1 MTQKAAAKAP
11 DLVEQLKQDYA
22 RFPEN
27 QTYSLYAADV
37 RFKDPMYEFQVVDR
51 YRKMID
57 FLSKFFSN
65 IQMDLH
71 GIEQTSSALISTQWT
86 LHMDAPLPW
95 SSRLAIPGRSELG
108 VNDDGLISSH
118 IDYWNCSKFAVLKQV
133 FGG

>member
-1 MTQKAAAKAP
+1 MTENAAKTS
-11 DLVEQLKQDYA
+11 DLVAQLKQDYA
-22 RFPEN
+22 RFPDN

-37 RFKDPMYEFQVVDR
+37 RFKDPMNAFEGVDR
-51 YRKMID
+51 YRKMIG
-57 FLSKFFSN
+57 FLSQFFSN

-71 GIEQTSSALISTQWT
+71 RIEQTNPTLISTQWT

-95 SSRLAIPGRSELG
+95 SPRLSIPGRSELG
-108 VNDDGLISSH
+108 INDSGLISAH